1 MNRENDKNLWEN
13 IFQIL
18 IQIIQNTLSNK
29 GDNGSYKY
37 LCSRRDDL
45 LGHLY
50 WQPGVPTLCG
60 IENDLPPVDA
70 VAGLKWRILQ
80 ICRDLYNLSNHGTL
94 NQGKKNPLPILLFTY
109 YSVAD

>member
-1 MNRENDKNLWEN
+1 M
-13 IFQIL
+13 
-18 IQIIQNTLSNK
+18 
-29 GDNGSYKY
+29 
-37 LCSRRDDL
+37 CSKRDDL

-70 VAGLKWRILQ
+70 VAELKWRTLQ

-94 NQGKKNPLPILLFTY
+94 NQGKTLHSFFIRTLNISNWEEDSTT
-109 YSVAD
+109 